1 MQIKNTLTNKALKMI
16 FPAFVIGGMIAS
28 ALPVTKLSA
37 DDSLSAD
44 IPVFEIST
52 SEADPIEKLKEAV
65 IENRAE
71 KDETIDLEEVDLTR
85 SYIDIDG
92 LNTSKTGIQAVK
104 VKVNLSMRQS
114 EDVYSQTSIG
124 YSFIQDAVV
133 KVTVNTAPKISLKS
147 TAITVNNGDRFN
159 PESFLAYANDSSG
172 NLPALKITSDVD
184 MNQDGEYTVVYTAV
198 DQTGN
203 SSTATLSVTVK
214 TPQEVIDARIA
225 AEEAA
230 AEQARQEELERQR
243 REEEERRRQ
252 EEEEQTRLN
261 AEYSGG
267 VKLVGNG
274 VDPYAGGTSNCTDTA
289 WLLAYEAGHV
299 LPNWGNAYAWLY
311 NAQATGYATGYTPA
325 IGSIAVY
332 SNHVAYVAAVDGNMV
347 YIKEGGYDG
356 HYMERWVSA
365 TSEGT
370 QSLQGYIY
378 LY

>member
-1 MQIKNTLTNKALKMI
+1 MQMKNMISLKAGRLILPILLIGTVLKVSI
-16 FPAFVIGGMIAS
+16 TTTGV
-28 ALPVTKLSA
+28 SA
-37 DDSLSAD
+37 DDTLGSSFR
-44 IPVFEIST
+44 VFELST
-52 SEADPIEKLKEAV
+52 SDSNPITSLKNAV
-65 IENRAE
+65 IMERAS
-71 KDETIDLEEVDLTR
+71 VDPNVDINDVDIAR
-85 SYIDIDG
+85 STIDID
-92 LNTSKTGIQAVK
+92 NFNFTKAGIQSVK
-104 VKVNLSMRQS
+104 VKVNLARKAS
-114 EDVYSQTSIG
+114 ENVAYQDSVG
-124 YSFIQDAVV
+124 YSFIEDAVI
-133 KVTVNTAPKISLKS
+133 KVYADSAPKIALTSQS
-147 TAITVNNGDRFN
+147 ITVNNGDPFN
-159 PESFLAYANDSSG
+159 PESFIIYATDDSG
-172 NLPALKITSDVD
+172 NLPALKIDSNVD
-184 MNQDGEYTVVYTAV
+184 MNVDGVYSVTYTAI
-198 DQTGN
+198 DQIGN
-203 SSTATLSVTVK
+203 SASRSIEVTVK
-214 TPQEVIDARIA
+214 TPQEVLDAI
-225 AEEAA
+225 AEEEARKQ
-230 AEQARQEELERQR
+230 AEEEQKQS
-243 REEEERRRQ
+243 EEEERRRQ

-378 LY
+378 LN

>member
-1 MQIKNTLTNKALKMI
+1 MQMKNMISLKAGRLILPILLIGTVLKVSI
-16 FPAFVIGGMIAS
+16 TTTGV
-28 ALPVTKLSA
+28 SA
-37 DDSLSAD
+37 DDTLGSSVR
-44 IPVFEIST
+44 VFELST
-52 SEADPIEKLKEAV
+52 SDSNPITSLKNAV
-65 IENRAE
+65 IMERAS
-71 KDETIDLEEVDLTR
+71 VDPNVDINDVDIAR
-85 SYIDIDG
+85 STIDID
-92 LNTSKTGIQAVK
+92 NFNFTKAGIQSVK
-104 VKVNLSMRQS
+104 VKVNLARKAS
-114 EDVYSQTSIG
+114 EDVAYQDSVG
-124 YSFIQDAVV
+124 YSFIEDAVI
-133 KVTVNTAPKISLKS
+133 KVYADSAPSAPKIALTSQS
-147 TAITVNNGDRFN
+147 ITVNNGDPFN
-159 PESFLAYANDSSG
+159 PESFIIYATDDSG
-172 NLPALKITSDVD
+172 NLPALKIDSNVD
-184 MNQDGEYTVVYTAV
+184 MNVDGVYSVTYTAI
-198 DQTGN
+198 DQIGN
-203 SSTATLSVTVK
+203 SASRSIEVTVK
-214 TPQEVIDARIA
+214 TPQEVLDAI
-225 AEEAA
+225 AEEEARKQ
-230 AEQARQEELERQR
+230 AEEEQKQS
-243 REEEERRRQ
+243 EEEERRRQ

-378 LY
+378 LN

>member
-1 MQIKNTLTNKALKMI
+1 MQMKNMISLKAGRLILPILLIGTVLKVSI
-16 FPAFVIGGMIAS
+16 TTTGV
-28 ALPVTKLSA
+28 SA
-37 DDSLSAD
+37 DDTLGSSVR
-44 IPVFEIST
+44 VFELST
-52 SEADPIEKLKEAV
+52 SDSNPITSLKNAV
-65 IENRAE
+65 IMERAS
-71 KDETIDLEEVDLTR
+71 VDPNVDINDVDIAR
-85 SYIDIDG
+85 STIDID
-92 LNTSKTGIQAVK
+92 NFNFTKAGIHSVK
-104 VKVNLSMRQS
+104 VKVNLARKAS
-114 EDVYSQTSIG
+114 ENVAYQDSVG
-124 YSFIQDAVV
+124 YSFIEDAVI
-133 KVTVNTAPKISLKS
+133 KVYADSAPKIALTSQS
-147 TAITVNNGDRFN
+147 ITVNNGDPFN
-159 PESFLAYANDSSG
+159 PESFIIYATDDSG
-172 NLPALKITSDVD
+172 NLPALKIDSNVD
-184 MNQDGEYTVVYTAV
+184 MNVDGVYSVTYTAI
-198 DQTGN
+198 DQIGN
-203 SSTATLSVTVK
+203 SASRSIEVTVK
-214 TPQEVIDARIA
+214 TPQEVLDAI
-225 AEEAA
+225 AEEEARKQ
-230 AEQARQEELERQR
+230 AEEEQKQS
-243 REEEERRRQ
+243 EEEERRRQ

-378 LY
+378 LN

>member
-1 MQIKNTLTNKALKMI
+1 MQMKNMISLKAGRLILPILLIGTVLKVSI
-16 FPAFVIGGMIAS
+16 TTTGV
-28 ALPVTKLSA
+28 SA
-37 DDSLSAD
+37 DDTLGSSVR
-44 IPVFEIST
+44 VFELST
-52 SEADPIEKLKEAV
+52 SDSNPITSLKNAV
-65 IENRAE
+65 IMERAS
-71 KDETIDLEEVDLTR
+71 VDPNVDINDVDIAR
-85 SYIDIDG
+85 STIDID
-92 LNTSKTGIQAVK
+92 NFNFSKTGIQSVK
-104 VKVNLSMRQS
+104 VKVNLARKAS
-114 EDVYSQTSIG
+114 ENVAYQDSVG
-124 YSFIQDAVV
+124 YSFIEDAVI
-133 KVTVNTAPKISLKS
+133 KVYADSAPKIALTSQS
-147 TAITVNNGDRFN
+147 ITVNNGDPFN
-159 PESFLAYANDSSG
+159 PESFIIYATDDSG
-172 NLPALKITSDVD
+172 NLPALKIDSNVD
-184 MNQDGEYTVVYTAV
+184 MNVDGVYSVTYTAI
-198 DQTGN
+198 DQIGN
-203 SSTATLSVTVK
+203 SASRSIEVTVK
-214 TPQEVIDARIA
+214 TPQEVLDAI
-225 AEEAA
+225 AEEEARKQ
-230 AEQARQEELERQR
+230 AEEEQKQS
-243 REEEERRRQ
+243 EEEERRRQ

-378 LY
+378 LN

>member
-1 MQIKNTLTNKALKMI
+1 MQMKNMISLKAGRLILPILLIGTVLKVSI
-16 FPAFVIGGMIAS
+16 TTTGV
-28 ALPVTKLSA
+28 SA
-37 DDSLSAD
+37 DDTLGSNV
-44 IPVFEIST
+44 PVFELST
-52 SEADPIEKLKEAV
+52 SDSNPITTLKNAV
-65 IENRAE
+65 IMERAS
-71 KDETIDLEEVDLTR
+71 VDPNVDINDVDIAR
-85 SYIDIDG
+85 STIDID
-92 LNTSKTGIQAVK
+92 NFNFSKTGIQSVK
-104 VKVNLSMRQS
+104 VKVNLARKAS
-114 EDVYSQTSIG
+114 ENVAYQDSVG
-124 YSFIQDAVV
+124 YSFIEDAVI
-133 KVTVNTAPKISLKS
+133 KVYADSAPKIALTSQS
-147 TAITVNNGDRFN
+147 ITVNNGDPFN
-159 PESFLAYANDSSG
+159 PESFIIYATDDSG
-172 NLPALKITSDVD
+172 NLPALKIDSNVD
-184 MNQDGEYTVVYTAV
+184 MNVDGVYSVTYTAI
-198 DQTGN
+198 DQIGN
-203 SSTATLSVTVK
+203 SASRSIEVTVK
-214 TPQEVIDARIA
+214 TPQEVLDAI
-225 AEEAA
+225 AEEEARKQ
-230 AEQARQEELERQR
+230 AEEEQKQS
-243 REEEERRRQ
+243 EEEERRRQ

-378 LY
+378 LN

>member
-1 MQIKNTLTNKALKMI
+1 MQMKNMISLKAGRLILPILLIGTVLKVSI
-16 FPAFVIGGMIAS
+16 NTTGI
-28 ALPVTKLSA
+28 SA
-37 DDSLSAD
+37 DDTLGSSVR
-44 IPVFEIST
+44 VFELST
-52 SEADPIEKLKEAV
+52 SDSNPITSLKNAV
-65 IENRAE
+65 IMERAS
-71 KDETIDLEEVDLTR
+71 VDPNVDINDVDIAR
-85 SYIDIDG
+85 STIDID
-92 LNTSKTGIQAVK
+92 NFNFTKAGIQSVK
-104 VKVNLSMRQS
+104 VKVNLARKAS
-114 EDVYSQTSIG
+114 ENVAYQDSVG
-124 YSFIQDAVV
+124 YSFIEDAVI
-133 KVTVNTAPKISLKS
+133 KVYADSAPKIALTSQS
-147 TAITVNNGDRFN
+147 ITVNNGDPFN
-159 PESFLAYANDSSG
+159 PESFIIYATDDSG
-172 NLPALKITSDVD
+172 NLPALKIDSNVD
-184 MNQDGEYTVVYTAV
+184 MNVDGVYSVTYTAI
-198 DQTGN
+198 DQIGN
-203 SSTATLSVTVK
+203 SASRSIEVTVK
-214 TPQEVIDARIA
+214 TPQEVLDAI
-225 AEEAA
+225 AEEEARKQ
-230 AEQARQEELERQR
+230 AEEEQKQS
-243 REEEERRRQ
+243 EEEERRRQ

-378 LY
+378 LN

>member
-1 MQIKNTLTNKALKMI
+1 MQMKNMISLKAGRLILPILLIGTVLKVSI
-16 FPAFVIGGMIAS
+16 TTTGV
-28 ALPVTKLSA
+28 SA
-37 DDSLSAD
+37 DDTLGSSVR
-44 IPVFEIST
+44 VFELST
-52 SEADPIEKLKEAV
+52 SDSNPITSLKNAV
-65 IENRAE
+65 IMERAS
-71 KDETIDLEEVDLTR
+71 VDPNVDINDVDIAR
-85 SYIDIDG
+85 STIDID
-92 LNTSKTGIQAVK
+92 NFNFTKAGIQSVK
-104 VKVNLSMRQS
+104 VKVNLARKAF
-114 EDVYSQTSIG
+114 EDIAYQDSVG
-124 YSFIQDAVV
+124 YSFIEDAVI
-133 KVTVNTAPKISLKS
+133 KVYADSAPKIALTSQS
-147 TAITVNNGDRFN
+147 ITVNNGDPFN
-159 PESFLAYANDSSG
+159 PESFIIYATDDSG
-172 NLPALKITSDVD
+172 NLPALKIDSNVD
-184 MNQDGEYTVVYTAV
+184 MNVDGVYSVTYTAI
-198 DQTGN
+198 DQIGN
-203 SSTATLSVTVK
+203 SASRSIEVTVK
-214 TPQEVIDARIA
+214 TPQEVLDAI
-225 AEEAA
+225 AEEEARKQ
-230 AEQARQEELERQR
+230 AEEEQKQS
-243 REEEERRRQ
+243 EEEERRRQ

-378 LY
+378 LN

>member
-1 MQIKNTLTNKALKMI
+1 MERASVDPNVDIND
-16 FPAFVIGGMIAS
+16 VDIAR
-28 ALPVTKLSA
+28 
-37 DDSLSAD
+37 
-44 IPVFEIST
+44 ST
-52 SEADPIEKLKEAV
+52 
-65 IENRAE
+65 
-71 KDETIDLEEVDLTR
+71 
-85 SYIDIDG
+85 IDID
-92 LNTSKTGIQAVK
+92 NFNFTKAGIQSVK
-104 VKVNLSMRQS
+104 VKVNLARKAS
-114 EDVYSQTSIG
+114 ENVAYQDSVG
-124 YSFIQDAVV
+124 YSFIEDAVI
-133 KVTVNTAPKISLKS
+133 KVYADSAPKIALTSQS
-147 TAITVNNGDRFN
+147 ITVNNGDPFN
-159 PESFLAYANDSSG
+159 PESFIIYATDDSG
-172 NLPALKITSDVD
+172 NLPALKIDSNVD
-184 MNQDGEYTVVYTAV
+184 MNVDGVYSVTYTAI
-198 DQTGN
+198 DQIGN
-203 SSTATLSVTVK
+203 SASRSIEVTVK
-214 TPQEVIDARIA
+214 TPQEVLDAI
-225 AEEAA
+225 AEEEARKQ
-230 AEQARQEELERQR
+230 AEEEQKQS
-243 REEEERRRQ
+243 EEEERRRQ

-378 LY
+378 LN

>member
-1 MQIKNTLTNKALKMI
+1 MQMKNMISLKAGRLILPILLIGTVLKVSI
-16 FPAFVIGGMIAS
+16 TTTGV
-28 ALPVTKLSA
+28 SA
-37 DDSLSAD
+37 DDTLGSSVR
-44 IPVFEIST
+44 VFELST
-52 SEADPIEKLKEAV
+52 SDSNPITTLKNAV
-65 IENRAE
+65 IMERAS
-71 KDETIDLEEVDLTR
+71 VDPNVDVDDVDIAR
-85 SYIDIDG
+85 STIDID
-92 LNTSKTGIQAVK
+92 NFNFSKTGIQSVK
-104 VKVNLSMRQS
+104 VKVNLARKAS
-114 EDVYSQTSIG
+114 ENVAYQDSVG
-124 YSFIQDAVV
+124 YSFIEDAVI
-133 KVTVNTAPKISLKS
+133 KVYADSAPKIALTSQS
-147 TAITVNNGDRFN
+147 ITVNNGDPFN
-159 PESFLAYANDSSG
+159 PESFIIYATDDSG
-172 NLPALKITSDVD
+172 NLPALKIDSNVD
-184 MNQDGEYTVVYTAV
+184 MNVDGVYSVTYTAI
-198 DQTGN
+198 DQIGN
-203 SSTATLSVTVK
+203 SASRSIEVTVK
-214 TPQEVIDARIA
+214 TPQEVLDAI
-225 AEEAA
+225 AEEEARKQ
-230 AEQARQEELERQR
+230 AEEEQKQS
-243 REEEERRRQ
+243 EEEERRRQ

-378 LY
+378 LN

>member
-1 MQIKNTLTNKALKMI
+1 MQMKNMISLKAGRLILPILLIGTVLKVSI
-16 FPAFVIGGMIAS
+16 TTTGV
-28 ALPVTKLSA
+28 SA
-37 DDSLSAD
+37 DDTLGSSVR
-44 IPVFEIST
+44 VFELST
-52 SEADPIEKLKEAV
+52 SDSNPITSLKNAV
-65 IENRAE
+65 IMERASV
-71 KDETIDLEEVDLTR
+71 DQNIDINDVDIAR
-85 SYIDIDG
+85 STIDID
-92 LNTSKTGIQAVK
+92 NFNFTKAGIQSVK
-104 VKVNLSMRQS
+104 VKVNLARKAS
-114 EDVYSQTSIG
+114 EDVAYQDSVG
-124 YSFIQDAVV
+124 YSFIEDAVI
-133 KVTVNTAPKISLKS
+133 KVYADSAPKIALTSQS
-147 TAITVNNGDRFN
+147 ITVNNGDPFN
-159 PESFLAYANDSSG
+159 PESFIIYATDDSG
-172 NLPALKITSDVD
+172 NLPALKIDSNVD
-184 MNQDGEYTVVYTAV
+184 MNVDGVYSVTYTAI
-198 DQTGN
+198 DQIGN
-203 SSTATLSVTVK
+203 SASRSIEVTVK
-214 TPQEVIDARIA
+214 TPQEVLDAI
-225 AEEAA
+225 AEEEARKQ
-230 AEQARQEELERQR
+230 AEEEQKQS
-243 REEEERRRQ
+243 EEEERRRQ

-332 SNHVAYVAAVDGNMV
+332 SNHVAYVAAVDSNMV

-378 LY
+378 LN

>member
-1 MQIKNTLTNKALKMI
+1 MQMKNMISLKAGRLILPILLIGTVLKVSI
-16 FPAFVIGGMIAS
+16 TTTGV
-28 ALPVTKLSA
+28 SA
-37 DDSLSAD
+37 DDTLGSSVR
-44 IPVFEIST
+44 VFELST
-52 SEADPIEKLKEAV
+52 SDSNPITSLKNAV
-65 IENRAE
+65 IMERAS
-71 KDETIDLEEVDLTR
+71 VDPNLDINDVDIAR
-85 SYIDIDG
+85 STIDID
-92 LNTSKTGIQAVK
+92 NFNFTKAGIQSVK
-104 VKVNLSMRQS
+104 VKVNLARKAS
-114 EDVYSQTSIG
+114 EDVAYQDSVG
-124 YSFIQDAVV
+124 YSFIEDAVI
-133 KVTVNTAPKISLKS
+133 KVYADSAPKIALTSQS
-147 TAITVNNGDRFN
+147 ITVNNGDPFN
-159 PESFLAYANDSSG
+159 PESFIIYATDDSG
-172 NLPALKITSDVD
+172 NLPALKIDSNVD
-184 MNQDGEYTVVYTAV
+184 MNVDGVYSVTYTAI
-198 DQTGN
+198 DQIGN
-203 SSTATLSVTVK
+203 SASRSIEVTVK
-214 TPQEVIDARIA
+214 TPQEVLDAI
-225 AEEAA
+225 AEEEARKQ
-230 AEQARQEELERQR
+230 AEEEQKQS
-243 REEEERRRQ
+243 EEEERRRQ

-378 LY
+378 LN

>member
-1 MQIKNTLTNKALKMI
+1 MQMKNMISLKAGRLILPILLIGTVLKVSI
-16 FPAFVIGGMIAS
+16 TTTGV
-28 ALPVTKLSA
+28 SA
-37 DDSLSAD
+37 DDTLGSSVR
-44 IPVFEIST
+44 VFELST
-52 SEADPIEKLKEAV
+52 SDSNPITSLKNAV
-65 IENRAE
+65 IMERAS
-71 KDETIDLEEVDLTR
+71 VDPNVDINDVDIAR
-85 SYIDIDG
+85 STIDID
-92 LNTSKTGIQAVK
+92 NFNFTKAGIQSVK
-104 VKVNLSMRQS
+104 VKVNLARKAS
-114 EDVYSQTSIG
+114 ENVAYQDSVG
-124 YSFIQDAVV
+124 YSFIEDAVI
-133 KVTVNTAPKISLKS
+133 KVYADSAPKIALTSQS
-147 TAITVNNGDRFN
+147 ITVNNGDPFN
-159 PESFLAYANDSSG
+159 PESFIIYATDDSG
-172 NLPALKITSDVD
+172 NLPALKIDSNVD
-184 MNQDGEYTVVYTAV
+184 MNVDGVYSVTYTAI
-198 DQTGN
+198 DQIGN
-203 SSTATLSVTVK
+203 SASRSIEVTVK
-214 TPQEVIDARIA
+214 TPQEVLDAI
-225 AEEAA
+225 AEEEARKQ
-230 AEQARQEELERQR
+230 AEEEQKQS
-243 REEEERRRQ
+243 EEEERRRQ

-378 LY
+378 LN

>member
-1 MQIKNTLTNKALKMI
+1 MQMKNMISLKAGRLIVPILLIGTVLKVSI
-16 FPAFVIGGMIAS
+16 TTTGV
-28 ALPVTKLSA
+28 SA
-37 DDSLSAD
+37 DDTLGSSVR
-44 IPVFEIST
+44 VFELST
-52 SEADPIEKLKEAV
+52 SDSNPITSLKNAV
-65 IENRAE
+65 IMERAS
-71 KDETIDLEEVDLTR
+71 VDPNVDINDVDIAR
-85 SYIDIDG
+85 STIDID
-92 LNTSKTGIQAVK
+92 NFNFTKAGIQSVK
-104 VKVNLSMRQS
+104 VKVNLARKAS
-114 EDVYSQTSIG
+114 ENVAYQDSVG
-124 YSFIQDAVV
+124 YSFIEDAVI
-133 KVTVNTAPKISLKS
+133 KVYADSAPKIALTSQS
-147 TAITVNNGDRFN
+147 ITVNNGDPFN
-159 PESFLAYANDSSG
+159 PESFIIYATDDSG
-172 NLPALKITSDVD
+172 NLPALKIDSNVD
-184 MNQDGEYTVVYTAV
+184 MNVDGVYSVTYTAI
-198 DQTGN
+198 DQIGN
-203 SSTATLSVTVK
+203 SASRSIEVTVK
-214 TPQEVIDARIA
+214 TPQEVLDAI
-225 AEEAA
+225 AEEEARKQ
-230 AEQARQEELERQR
+230 AEEEQKQS
-243 REEEERRRQ
+243 EEEERRRQ

-378 LY
+378 LN

>member
-1 MQIKNTLTNKALKMI
+1 MQMKNMISLKAGRLILPILLIGTVLKVSI
-16 FPAFVIGGMIAS
+16 TTTGV
-28 ALPVTKLSA
+28 SA
-37 DDSLSAD
+37 DDTLGSSVR
-44 IPVFEIST
+44 VFELST
-52 SEADPIEKLKEAV
+52 SDSNPITSLKNAV
-65 IENRAE
+65 IMERAS
-71 KDETIDLEEVDLTR
+71 VDPNVDINDVDIAR
-85 SYIDIDG
+85 STIDID
-92 LNTSKTGIQAVK
+92 NFNFTKAGIQSVK
-104 VKVNLSMRQS
+104 VKVNLARKAS
-114 EDVYSQTSIG
+114 ENVAYQDSVG
-124 YSFIQDAVV
+124 YSFIEDAVI
-133 KVTVNTAPKISLKS
+133 KVYADSAPKIALTSQS
-147 TAITVNNGDRFN
+147 ITVNNGDPFN
-159 PESFLAYANDSSG
+159 PESFIIYATDDSG
-172 NLPALKITSDVD
+172 NLPALKIDSNVD
-184 MNQDGEYTVVYTAV
+184 MNVDGVYSVTYTAI
-198 DQTGN
+198 DQIGN
-203 SSTATLSVTVK
+203 SASRSIEVTVK
-214 TPQEVIDARIA
+214 TPQEVLDAI
-225 AEEAA
+225 AEEEARKQ
-230 AEQARQEELERQR
+230 AEEEQKQS
-243 REEEERRRQ
+243 EEEERRRQ

-311 NAQATGYATGYTPA
+311 NAQATGYATVYTPA

-378 LY
+378 LN

>member
-1 MQIKNTLTNKALKMI
+1 MQMKNMISLKAGRLILPILLIGTVLKVSI
-16 FPAFVIGGMIAS
+16 TTTGV
-28 ALPVTKLSA
+28 SA
-37 DDSLSAD
+37 DDTLGSSVR
-44 IPVFEIST
+44 VFKLST
-52 SEADPIEKLKEAV
+52 SDSNPITSLKNAV
-65 IENRAE
+65 IMERAS
-71 KDETIDLEEVDLTR
+71 VDPNVDINDVDIAR
-85 SYIDIDG
+85 STIDID
-92 LNTSKTGIQAVK
+92 NFNFTKAGIQSVK
-104 VKVNLSMRQS
+104 VKVNLARKAS
-114 EDVYSQTSIG
+114 EDVAYQDSVG
-124 YSFIQDAVV
+124 YSFIEDAVI
-133 KVTVNTAPKISLKS
+133 KVYADSAPKIALTSQS
-147 TAITVNNGDRFN
+147 ITVNNGDPFN
-159 PESFLAYANDSSG
+159 PESFIIYATDDSG
-172 NLPALKITSDVD
+172 NLPALKIDSNVD
-184 MNQDGEYTVVYTAV
+184 MNVDGVYSVTYTAI
-198 DQTGN
+198 DQIGN
-203 SSTATLSVTVK
+203 SASRSIEVTVK
-214 TPQEVIDARIA
+214 TPQEVLDAI
-225 AEEAA
+225 AEEEARKQ
-230 AEQARQEELERQR
+230 AEEEQKQS
-243 REEEERRRQ
+243 EEEERRRQ

-378 LY
+378 LN

>member
-1 MQIKNTLTNKALKMI
+1 MQMKNMISLKAGRLILPILLIGTVLKVSI
-16 FPAFVIGGMIAS
+16 TTTGV
-28 ALPVTKLSA
+28 SA
-37 DDSLSAD
+37 DDTLGSSVC
-44 IPVFEIST
+44 VFELST
-52 SEADPIEKLKEAV
+52 SDSNPITSLKNAV
-65 IENRAE
+65 IMERAS
-71 KDETIDLEEVDLTR
+71 VDPNVDINDVDIAR
-85 SYIDIDG
+85 STIDID
-92 LNTSKTGIQAVK
+92 NFNFTKAGIQSVK
-104 VKVNLSMRQS
+104 VKVNLARKAS
-114 EDVYSQTSIG
+114 EDVAYQDSVG
-124 YSFIQDAVV
+124 YSFIEDAVI
-133 KVTVNTAPKISLKS
+133 KVYADSAPKIALTSQS
-147 TAITVNNGDRFN
+147 ITVNNGDPFN
-159 PESFLAYANDSSG
+159 PESFIIYATDDSG
-172 NLPALKITSDVD
+172 NLPALKIDSNVD
-184 MNQDGEYTVVYTAV
+184 MNVDGVYSVTYTAI
-198 DQTGN
+198 DQIGN
-203 SSTATLSVTVK
+203 SASRSIEVTVK
-214 TPQEVIDARIA
+214 TPQEVLDAI
-225 AEEAA
+225 AEEEARKQ
-230 AEQARQEELERQR
+230 AEEEQKR

-252 EEEEQTRLN
+252 EEEEQARLN

-274 VDPYAGGTSNCTDTA
+274 IDPYAGGTSNCTDTA

-378 LY
+378 LN

>member
-1 MQIKNTLTNKALKMI
+1 MQMKDMISLKAGRLILPILLIGTVLKVSI
-16 FPAFVIGGMIAS
+16 TTTGV
-28 ALPVTKLSA
+28 SA
-37 DDSLSAD
+37 DDTLGSNV
-44 IPVFEIST
+44 PVFELST
-52 SEADPIEKLKEAV
+52 SDSNPITTLKNAV
-65 IENRAE
+65 IMERAS
-71 KDETIDLEEVDLTR
+71 VDPNVDVDDVDIAR
-85 SYIDIDG
+85 STIDID
-92 LNTSKTGIQAVK
+92 NFNFTKAGIQSVK
-104 VKVNLSMRQS
+104 VKVNLARKAS
-114 EDVYSQTSIG
+114 ENVAYQDSVG
-124 YSFIQDAVV
+124 YSFIEDAVI
-133 KVTVNTAPKISLKS
+133 KVYADSAPKIALTSQS
-147 TAITVNNGDRFN
+147 ITVNNGDPFN
-159 PESFLAYANDSSG
+159 PESFIIYATDDSG
-172 NLPALKITSDVD
+172 NLPALKIDSNVD
-184 MNQDGEYTVVYTAV
+184 MNVDGVYSVTYTAI
-198 DQTGN
+198 DQIGN
-203 SSTATLSVTVK
+203 SASRSIEVTVK
-214 TPQEVIDARIA
+214 TPQEVLDAI
-225 AEEAA
+225 AEEEARKQ
-230 AEQARQEELERQR
+230 AEEEQKQS
-243 REEEERRRQ
+243 EEEERRRQ

-378 LY
+378 LN

>member
-1 MQIKNTLTNKALKMI
+1 MQMKNMISLKAGRLILPILLIGTVLKVSI
-16 FPAFVIGGMIAS
+16 TTTGV
-28 ALPVTKLSA
+28 SA
-37 DDSLSAD
+37 DDTLGSSVR
-44 IPVFEIST
+44 VFELSPSDSNPIT
-52 SEADPIEKLKEAV
+52 SLKNAV
-65 IENRAE
+65 IMERAS
-71 KDETIDLEEVDLTR
+71 VDPNVDINDVDIAR
-85 SYIDIDG
+85 STIDID
-92 LNTSKTGIQAVK
+92 NFNFTKAGIQSVK
-104 VKVNLSMRQS
+104 VKVNLARKAS
-114 EDVYSQTSIG
+114 ENVAYQDSVG
-124 YSFIQDAVV
+124 YSFIEDAVI
-133 KVTVNTAPKISLKS
+133 KVYADSAPKIALTSQS
-147 TAITVNNGDRFN
+147 ITVNNGDPFN
-159 PESFLAYANDSSG
+159 PESFIIYATDDSG
-172 NLPALKITSDVD
+172 NLPALKIDSNVD
-184 MNQDGEYTVVYTAV
+184 MNVDGVYSVTYTAI
-198 DQTGN
+198 DQIGN
-203 SSTATLSVTVK
+203 SASRSIEVTVK
-214 TPQEVIDARIA
+214 TPQEVLDAI
-225 AEEAA
+225 AEEEARKQ
-230 AEQARQEELERQR
+230 AEEEQKQS
-243 REEEERRRQ
+243 EEEERRRQ

-378 LY
+378 LN

>member
-1 MQIKNTLTNKALKMI
+1 MQMKNMISLKAGRLILPILLIGTVLKVSI
-16 FPAFVIGGMIAS
+16 TTTGV
-28 ALPVTKLSA
+28 SA
-37 DDSLSAD
+37 DDTLGSS
-44 IPVFEIST
+44 IRVFELST
-52 SEADPIEKLKEAV
+52 SDSNPITSLKNAV
-65 IENRAE
+65 IMERAS
-71 KDETIDLEEVDLTR
+71 VDPNVDINDVDIAR
-85 SYIDIDG
+85 STIDID
-92 LNTSKTGIQAVK
+92 NFNFTKAGIQSVK
-104 VKVNLSMRQS
+104 VKVNLARKAS
-114 EDVYSQTSIG
+114 EDVAYQDSVG
-124 YSFIQDAVV
+124 YSFIEDAVI
-133 KVTVNTAPKISLKS
+133 KVYADSAPKIALTSQS
-147 TAITVNNGDRFN
+147 ITVNNGDPFN
-159 PESFLAYANDSSG
+159 PESFIIYATDDSG
-172 NLPALKITSDVD
+172 NLPALKIDSNVD
-184 MNQDGEYTVVYTAV
+184 MNVDGVYSVTYTAI
-198 DQTGN
+198 DQIGN
-203 SSTATLSVTVK
+203 SASRSIEVTVK
-214 TPQEVIDARIA
+214 TPQEVLDAI
-225 AEEAA
+225 AEEEARKQ
-230 AEQARQEELERQR
+230 AEEEQKQS
-243 REEEERRRQ
+243 EEEERRRQ

-378 LY
+378 LN

>member
-1 MQIKNTLTNKALKMI
+1 MQMKNMISLKAGRLILPILLIGTVLKVSI
-16 FPAFVIGGMIAS
+16 TTTGV
-28 ALPVTKLSA
+28 SA
-37 DDSLSAD
+37 DDTLGSSVR
-44 IPVFEIST
+44 VFELST
-52 SEADPIEKLKEAV
+52 SDSNPITSLKNAV
-65 IENRAE
+65 IMERAS
-71 KDETIDLEEVDLTR
+71 VDPNVDINDVDIAR
-85 SYIDIDG
+85 STIDID
-92 LNTSKTGIQAVK
+92 NFNFTKAGIQSVK
-104 VKVNLSMRQS
+104 VKVNLARKAS
-114 EDVYSQTSIG
+114 EDVAYQDSVG
-124 YSFIQDAVV
+124 YSFIEDAVI
-133 KVTVNTAPKISLKS
+133 KVYADSAPKIALTSQS
-147 TAITVNNGDRFN
+147 ITVNNGDPFN
-159 PESFLAYANDSSG
+159 PESFIIYATDDSG
-172 NLPALKITSDVD
+172 NLPALKIDSNVD
-184 MNQDGEYTVVYTAV
+184 MNVDGVYSVTYTAI
-198 DQTGN
+198 DQIGN
-203 SSTATLSVTVK
+203 SASRSIEVTVK
-214 TPQEVIDARIA
+214 TPQEVLDAI
-225 AEEAA
+225 AEEEARKQ
-230 AEQARQEELERQR
+230 AEEEQKQS
-243 REEEERRRQ
+243 EEEERRRQ

-332 SNHVAYVAAVDGNMV
+332 SNHVAYGAAVDGNMV

-378 LY
+378 LN

>member
-1 MQIKNTLTNKALKMI
+1 MQMKNMISLKAGRLILPILLIGTVLKVSI
-16 FPAFVIGGMIAS
+16 TTTGV
-28 ALPVTKLSA
+28 SA
-37 DDSLSAD
+37 DDTLGSSV
-44 IPVFEIST
+44 PVFELST
-52 SEADPIEKLKEAV
+52 SDSNPITSLKNAV
-65 IENRAE
+65 IMERAS
-71 KDETIDLEEVDLTR
+71 VDPNVDINDVDIAR
-85 SYIDIDG
+85 STIDID
-92 LNTSKTGIQAVK
+92 NFNFTKAGIQSVK
-104 VKVNLSMRQS
+104 VKVNLARKAS
-114 EDVYSQTSIG
+114 ENVAYQDSVG
-124 YSFIQDAVV
+124 YSFIEDAVI
-133 KVTVNTAPKISLKS
+133 KVYADSAPKIALTSQS
-147 TAITVNNGDRFN
+147 ITVNNGDPFN
-159 PESFLAYANDSSG
+159 PESFIIYATDDSG
-172 NLPALKITSDVD
+172 NLPALKIDSNVD
-184 MNQDGEYTVVYTAV
+184 MNVDGVYSVTYTAI
-198 DQTGN
+198 DQIGN
-203 SSTATLSVTVK
+203 SASRSIEVTVK
-214 TPQEVIDARIA
+214 TPQEVLDAI
-225 AEEAA
+225 AEEEARKQ
-230 AEQARQEELERQR
+230 AEEEQKQS
-243 REEEERRRQ
+243 EEEERRRQ

-274 VDPYAGGTSNCTDTA
+274 IDPYAGGTSNCTDTA

-378 LY
+378 LN

>member
-1 MQIKNTLTNKALKMI
+1 MQMKNMISLKAGRLILPILLVGTVLKVSI
-16 FPAFVIGGMIAS
+16 TTTGV
-28 ALPVTKLSA
+28 SA
-37 DDSLSAD
+37 DDTLGSSVR
-44 IPVFEIST
+44 VFELST
-52 SEADPIEKLKEAV
+52 SDSNPITSLKNAV
-65 IENRAE
+65 IMERAS
-71 KDETIDLEEVDLTR
+71 VDPNVDINDVDIAR
-85 SYIDIDG
+85 STIDID
-92 LNTSKTGIQAVK
+92 NFNFTKAGIQSVK
-104 VKVNLSMRQS
+104 VKVNLARKAS
-114 EDVYSQTSIG
+114 EDVAYQDSVG
-124 YSFIQDAVV
+124 YSFIEDAVI
-133 KVTVNTAPKISLKS
+133 KVYADSAPKIALTSQS
-147 TAITVNNGDRFN
+147 ITVNNGDPFN
-159 PESFLAYANDSSG
+159 PESFIIYATDDSG
-172 NLPALKITSDVD
+172 NLPALKIDSNVD
-184 MNQDGEYTVVYTAV
+184 MNVDGVYSVTYTAI
-198 DQTGN
+198 DQIGN
-203 SSTATLSVTVK
+203 SASRSIEVTVK
-214 TPQEVIDARIA
+214 TPQEVLDAI
-225 AEEAA
+225 AEEEARKQ
-230 AEQARQEELERQR
+230 AEEEQKQS
-243 REEEERRRQ
+243 EEEERRRQ

-378 LY
+378 LN

>member
-1 MQIKNTLTNKALKMI
+1 MQMKNMISLKAGRLILPILLIGTVLKVSI
-16 FPAFVIGGMIAS
+16 TTTGV
-28 ALPVTKLSA
+28 SA
-37 DDSLSAD
+37 DDTLGSSVR
-44 IPVFEIST
+44 VFELST
-52 SEADPIEKLKEAV
+52 SDSNPITSLKNAV
-65 IENRAE
+65 IMERAS
-71 KDETIDLEEVDLTR
+71 VDPNVDINDVDIAR
-85 SYIDIDG
+85 STIDID
-92 LNTSKTGIQAVK
+92 NFNFTKAGIQSVK
-104 VKVNLSMRQS
+104 VKVNLARKAS
-114 EDVYSQTSIG
+114 ENVAYQDSVG
-124 YSFIQDAVV
+124 YSFIEDAVI
-133 KVTVNTAPKISLKS
+133 KVYADSAPKIALTSQS
-147 TAITVNNGDRFN
+147 ITVNNGDPFN
-159 PESFLAYANDSSG
+159 PESFIIYATDDSG
-172 NLPALKITSDVD
+172 NLPALKIDSNVD
-184 MNQDGEYTVVYTAV
+184 MNVDGVYSVTYTAI
-198 DQTGN
+198 DQIGN
-203 SSTATLSVTVK
+203 SASRSIEVTVK
-214 TPQEVIDARIA
+214 TPQEVLDAI
-225 AEEAA
+225 AEEEARKQ
-230 AEQARQEELERQR
+230 AEEEQKQS
-243 REEEERRRQ
+243 EEEERRRQ

-370 QSLQGYIY
+370 QSFQGYIY
-378 LY
+378 LN

>member
-1 MQIKNTLTNKALKMI
+1 MQIKNMISLKAGRLILPILLIGTVLKVSI
-16 FPAFVIGGMIAS
+16 TTTGV
-28 ALPVTKLSA
+28 SA
-37 DDSLSAD
+37 DDTLGSSVR
-44 IPVFEIST
+44 VFELST
-52 SEADPIEKLKEAV
+52 SDSNPITSLKNAV
-65 IENRAE
+65 IMERAS
-71 KDETIDLEEVDLTR
+71 VDPNVDINDVDIAR
-85 SYIDIDG
+85 STIDID
-92 LNTSKTGIQAVK
+92 NFNFTKAGIQSVK
-104 VKVNLSMRQS
+104 VKVNLARKAS
-114 EDVYSQTSIG
+114 EDVAYQDSVG
-124 YSFIQDAVV
+124 YSFIEDAVI
-133 KVTVNTAPKISLKS
+133 KVYADSAPKIALTSQS
-147 TAITVNNGDRFN
+147 ITVNNGDPFN
-159 PESFLAYANDSSG
+159 PESFIIYATDDSG
-172 NLPALKITSDVD
+172 NLPALKIDSNVD
-184 MNQDGEYTVVYTAV
+184 MNVDGVYSVTYTAI
-198 DQTGN
+198 DQIGN
-203 SSTATLSVTVK
+203 SASRSIEVTVK
-214 TPQEVIDARIA
+214 TPQEVLDAI
-225 AEEAA
+225 AEEEARKQ
-230 AEQARQEELERQR
+230 AEEEQKQS
-243 REEEERRRQ
+243 EEEERRRQ

-378 LY
+378 LN

>member
-1 MQIKNTLTNKALKMI
+1 MQMKNMISLKAGRLILPILLIGTVLKVSI
-16 FPAFVIGGMIAS
+16 TTTGV
-28 ALPVTKLSA
+28 SA
-37 DDSLSAD
+37 DDTLGSSVR
-44 IPVFEIST
+44 VFELST
-52 SEADPIEKLKEAV
+52 SDSNPITSLKNAV
-65 IENRAE
+65 IMERAS
-71 KDETIDLEEVDLTR
+71 VDPNVDVDDVDIAR
-85 SYIDIDG
+85 STIDID
-92 LNTSKTGIQAVK
+92 NFNFTKAGIQSVK
-104 VKVNLSMRQS
+104 VKVNLARKAS
-114 EDVYSQTSIG
+114 ENVAYQDSVG
-124 YSFIQDAVV
+124 YSFIEDAVI
-133 KVTVNTAPKISLKS
+133 KVYADSAPKIALTSQS
-147 TAITVNNGDRFN
+147 ITVNNGDPFN
-159 PESFLAYANDSSG
+159 PESFIIYATDDSG
-172 NLPALKITSDVD
+172 NLPALKIDSNVD
-184 MNQDGEYTVVYTAV
+184 MNVDGVYSVTYTAI
-198 DQTGN
+198 DQIVN
-203 SSTATLSVTVK
+203 SASRSIEVTVK
-214 TPQEVIDARIA
+214 TPQEVLDAI
-225 AEEAA
+225 AEEEARKQ
-230 AEQARQEELERQR
+230 AEEEQKQS
-243 REEEERRRQ
+243 EEEERRRQ

-378 LY
+378 LN

>member
-1 MQIKNTLTNKALKMI
+1 MQMKNMISLKAGRLILPILLIGTVLKVSI
-16 FPAFVIGGMIAS
+16 TTTGV
-28 ALPVTKLSA
+28 SA
-37 DDSLSAD
+37 DDTLGSSVR
-44 IPVFEIST
+44 VFELST
-52 SEADPIEKLKEAV
+52 SDSNPITSLKNAV
-65 IENRAE
+65 IMERAS
-71 KDETIDLEEVDLTR
+71 VDPNVDINDVDIAR
-85 SYIDIDG
+85 STIDID
-92 LNTSKTGIQAVK
+92 NFNFTKAGIQSVK
-104 VKVNLSMRQS
+104 VKVNLARKAS
-114 EDVYSQTSIG
+114 EDVAYQDSVG
-124 YSFIQDAVV
+124 YSFIEDAVI
-133 KVTVNTAPKISLKS
+133 KVYADSAPKIALTSQS
-147 TAITVNNGDRFN
+147 ITVNNGDPFN
-159 PESFLAYANDSSG
+159 PESFIIYATDDSG
-172 NLPALKITSDVD
+172 NLPALKIDSNVD
-184 MNQDGEYTVVYTAV
+184 MNVDGVYSVTYTAI
-198 DQTGN
+198 DQIGN
-203 SSTATLSVTVK
+203 SVSRSIEVTVK
-214 TPQEVIDARIA
+214 TPQEVLDAI
-225 AEEAA
+225 AEEEARKQ
-230 AEQARQEELERQR
+230 AEEEQKQS
-243 REEEERRRQ
+243 EEEERRRQ

-378 LY
+378 LN

>member
-1 MQIKNTLTNKALKMI
+1 MQMKNMISLKAGRLILPILLIGTVLKVSI
-16 FPAFVIGGMIAS
+16 TTTGV
-28 ALPVTKLSA
+28 SA
-37 DDSLSAD
+37 DDTLGSSVR
-44 IPVFEIST
+44 VFELST
-52 SEADPIEKLKEAV
+52 SDSNPITSLKNAV
-65 IENRAE
+65 IMERAS
-71 KDETIDLEEVDLTR
+71 VDPNVDINDVDIAR
-85 SYIDIDG
+85 STIDID
-92 LNTSKTGIQAVK
+92 NFNFTKAGIQSVK
-104 VKVNLSMRQS
+104 VKVNLARKAS
-114 EDVYSQTSIG
+114 ENVAYQDSVG
-124 YSFIQDAVV
+124 YSFIVDAVI
-133 KVTVNTAPKISLKS
+133 KVYADSAPKIALTSQS
-147 TAITVNNGDRFN
+147 ITVNNGDPFN
-159 PESFLAYANDSSG
+159 PESFIIYATDDSG
-172 NLPALKITSDVD
+172 NLPALKIDSNVD
-184 MNQDGEYTVVYTAV
+184 MNVDGVYSVTYTAI
-198 DQTGN
+198 DQIGN
-203 SSTATLSVTVK
+203 SASRSIEVTVK
-214 TPQEVIDARIA
+214 TPQEVLDAI
-225 AEEAA
+225 AEEEARKQ
-230 AEQARQEELERQR
+230 AEEEQKQS
-243 REEEERRRQ
+243 EEEERRRQ

-378 LY
+378 LN

>member
-1 MQIKNTLTNKALKMI
+1 MQMKNMISLKAGRLILPILLIGTVLKVSI
-16 FPAFVIGGMIAS
+16 TTTGV
-28 ALPVTKLSA
+28 SA
-37 DDSLSAD
+37 DDTLGSSVR
-44 IPVFEIST
+44 VFELST
-52 SEADPIEKLKEAV
+52 SDSNPITSLKNAV
-65 IENRAE
+65 IMERAS
-71 KDETIDLEEVDLTR
+71 VDPNVDINDVDIAR
-85 SYIDIDG
+85 STIDID
-92 LNTSKTGIQAVK
+92 NFNFTKAGIQSVK
-104 VKVNLSMRQS
+104 VKVNLARKAS
-114 EDVYSQTSIG
+114 ENVAYQDSVG
-124 YSFIQDAVV
+124 YSFIEDAVI
-133 KVTVNTAPKISLKS
+133 KVYADSAPKIALTSQS
-147 TAITVNNGDRFN
+147 ITVNNGDPFN
-159 PESFLAYANDSSG
+159 PESFIIYATDDSG
-172 NLPALKITSDVD
+172 NLPALKIDSNVD
-184 MNQDGEYTVVYTAV
+184 MNVDGVYSVTYTAI
-198 DQTGN
+198 DQIGN
-203 SSTATLSVTVK
+203 SASRSIEVTVK
-214 TPQEVIDARIA
+214 TPQEVLDAI
-225 AEEAA
+225 AEEEARKQ
-230 AEQARQEELERQR
+230 AEEEQKQS
-243 REEEERRRQ
+243 EEEERRRQ

-274 VDPYAGGTSNCTDTA
+274 IDPYAGGTSNCTDTA

-378 LY
+378 LN

>member
-1 MQIKNTLTNKALKMI
+1 MQMKNMISLKAGRLILPILLIGTVLKVSI
-16 FPAFVIGGMIAS
+16 TTTGV
-28 ALPVTKLSA
+28 SA
-37 DDSLSAD
+37 DDTLGSSV
-44 IPVFEIST
+44 PVFELST
-52 SEADPIEKLKEAV
+52 SDSNPITTLKNAV
-65 IENRAE
+65 IMERAS
-71 KDETIDLEEVDLTR
+71 VDQNVDINDVDIAR
-85 SYIDIDG
+85 STIDID
-92 LNTSKTGIQAVK
+92 NFNFTKAGIQSVK
-104 VKVNLSMRQS
+104 VKVNLARKAS
-114 EDVYSQTSIG
+114 EDVAYQDSVG
-124 YSFIQDAVV
+124 YSFIEDAVI
-133 KVTVNTAPKISLKS
+133 KVYVDSAPKIALTSQS
-147 TAITVNNGDRFN
+147 ITVNNGDPFN
-159 PESFLAYANDSSG
+159 PESFIIYATDDSG
-172 NLPALKITSDVD
+172 NLPALKIDSNVD
-184 MNQDGEYTVVYTAV
+184 MNVDGVYSVTYTAI
-198 DQTGN
+198 DQIGN
-203 SSTATLSVTVK
+203 SASRSIEVTVK
-214 TPQEVIDARIA
+214 TPQEVLDAI
-225 AEEAA
+225 AEEEARKQ
-230 AEQARQEELERQR
+230 AEEEQKR

-252 EEEEQTRLN
+252 EEEEQARLN

-274 VDPYAGGTSNCTDTA
+274 IDPYAGGTSNCTDTA

-378 LY
+378 LN